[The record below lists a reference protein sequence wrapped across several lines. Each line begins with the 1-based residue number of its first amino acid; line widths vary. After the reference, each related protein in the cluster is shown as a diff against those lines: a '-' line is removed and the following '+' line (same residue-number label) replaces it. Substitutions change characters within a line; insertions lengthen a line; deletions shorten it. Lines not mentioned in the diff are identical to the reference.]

1 MPIEAFFIM
10 RFALFTAELLADES
24 MLIGRFPRR
33 KRFVLR
39 LVICIAVLAAV
50 SVALAFVNESVLAA
64 LNYDTEDILLYIVI
78 CATFIVLF
86 LLSVI
91 AMHSCYESDLYS
103 LSFCAIFGYCAR
115 HLVFSVYVLIVS
127 LACPEY
133 NLFNYGTFHW
143 AMIPVYLVIYTALNM
158 AVYFLFVRRINRNSV
173 YEFGR
178 TTLLLYAVVLTIN
191 VVINAISE
199 LYGRERSDLY
209 IMGLILQIACMVLVL
224 SLQTL
229 IVDSMQLKSDKKV
242 VDTILEQ
249 QEKQF
254 KFAQANAE
262 QISIKAHDLKHQV
275 AVLRAGG
282 EPAEKLLSELE
293 HLTGAYDAVVKTDNA
308 TINAV
313 ISEKWMYCTT
323 HGIKL
328 SYMVNPKALEFMES
342 VDLYSLIGN
351 IIDNSIEAV
360 MRLSEK
366 NKRVITMN
374 VSEKNGIVTLSSNN
388 YYEGRLEMRDGL
400 PVTVKTD
407 KTSHGYGMRS
417 IRSIVE
423 KYGGDMNIT
432 ADDGIF
438 ILTVTFCR
446 Q

>member
-10 RFALFTAELLADES
+10 RFTLFTAELLADES

-39 LVICIAVLAAV
+39 LVICIAVLAA
-50 SVALAFVNESVLAA
+50 ALAFVNESVLAA

-91 AMHSCYESDLYS
+91 AMHCCYECDLYS

-115 HLVFSVYVLIVS
+115 HFVFSVYVLIVS

-133 NLFNYGTFHW
+133 NLFNYGDFHW
-143 AMIPVYLVIYTALNM
+143 AMIPVYLIIYTALNL

-173 YEFGR
+173 YEFGK
-178 TTLLLYAVVLTIN
+178 TTLLLYAVVLTVN

-209 IMGLILQIACMVLVL
+209 IMGLVLQIACMVLVL

-229 IVDSMQLKSDKKV
+229 IVDRMQLKSDKKV

-308 TINAV
+308 TINTV
-313 ISEKWMYCTT
+313 ISEKWMYCVS
-323 HGIKL
+323 HNIKL
-328 SYMVNPKALEFMES
+328 SYMVNPKALEFMDS

-351 IIDNSIEAV
+351 IIDNGIEAV
-360 MRLSEK
+360 MKLKEK
-366 NKRVITMN
+366 NKRVITMT
-374 VSEKNGIVTLSSNN
+374 VSENSGVITLSSNN

-407 KTSHGYGMRS
+407 KASHGFGMRS
-417 IRSIVE
+417 IRSIAE
-423 KYGGDMNIT
+423 KYGGYMNIT

-446 Q
+446 QQ